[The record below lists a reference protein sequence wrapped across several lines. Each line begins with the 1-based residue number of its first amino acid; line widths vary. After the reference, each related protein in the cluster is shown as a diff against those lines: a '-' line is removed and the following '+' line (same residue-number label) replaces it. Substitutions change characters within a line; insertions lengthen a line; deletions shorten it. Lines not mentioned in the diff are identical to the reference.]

1 MTVISVAGFLW
12 HKCNMMNEKEVV
24 EYVMELFCGLKW
36 TLAFKVKL
44 DVNKKGVIVATGL
57 ANRR

>member
-1 MTVISVAGFLW
+1 MW
-12 HKCNMMNEKEVV
+12 HKCNKMNEKKIV

-36 TLAFKVKL
+36 ALVFKVKL
-44 DVNKKGVIVATGL
+44 YVNKKGVIVATGF

>member
-1 MTVISVAGFLW
+1 
-12 HKCNMMNEKEVV
+12 MMNEKEVV

-36 TLAFKVKL
+36 ALAFKVKL

>member
-1 MTVISVAGFLW
+1 
-12 HKCNMMNEKEVV
+12 MMNEKEV

-36 TLAFKVKL
+36 ALAFKVKL